1 MTPEIT
7 DADALRYL
15 AAESI
20 ETPAGRLDHAEV
32 VAPTGDTLGGLEGIL
47 INPVQHRARF
57 FVVASRHL
65 LRTRHYLLPFEG
77 SRMVPE
83 HGAVQVEVEPREV
96 QQMPQVPPSA
106 FRTFSDDDLVTL
118 MFSTNAA

>member
-15 AAESI
+15 AADCI
-20 ETPAGRLDHAEV
+20 ETPAGRLADAEV
-32 VAPTGDTLGGLEGIL
+32 VAPTGDTLGNLEGML
-47 INPVQHRARF
+47 IDPAQHRARF

-65 LRTRHYLLPFEG
+65 LRMHHYLLPFEG

-83 HGAVQVEVEPREV
+83 HKAVQVEVEPGEV
-96 QQMPQVPPSA
+96 RQMPEVPPSG
-106 FRTFSDDDLVTL
+106 FRPFSDDDLVTL